1 MVFGFGL
8 ELGSLFRGDFCRGF
22 RVHGLGI
29 AWGDTVVAI
38 GVFGRHM
45 SLLASCLLILLAPVF
60 ISLLAVWA
68 PLDARWALT
77 FAVIVQRLHITLE
90 IVARV
95 PHSVVILA
103 ALDFMS
109 G

>member
-1 MVFGFGL
+1 M
-8 ELGSLFRGDFCRGF
+8 
-22 RVHGLGI
+22 
-29 AWGDTVVAI
+29 AI

-103 ALDFMS
+103 ALDLGS